1 MTQSF
6 TFPGDGRSISR
17 NVASLNILF
26 HDVIKEKDILI
37 LGKVSTQG
45 LDDTMSIAEAQY
57 SVNFSKSNK
66 KFSLTWHYNASSR
79 FFIC

>member
-1 MTQSF
+1 M
-6 TFPGDGRSISR
+6 
-17 NVASLNILF
+17 
-26 HDVIKEKDILI
+26 IKEKDILI